1 VKTHVL
7 DQARTI
13 FQNTGINIVGGGDQG
28 GQRDLGI
35 AIGSPEFVT
44 KFLRSKVAKWMELV
58 DVLSTFAVSQ
68 PHAAHAAFVHGLQGR
83 WFYSQSTMQ
92 QIAELLQPLEDKIRS
107 KFIPSLI
114 GDGMP
119 ISDTER
125 DLWALPTRYGGM
137 GIENPMREASHKRQE
152 CLETTEQLKNLIKS
166 SDRDSKVCEQD
177 QKNLKAA
184 VRKTREA
191 RKKTE
196 AQRIRAALSPE
207 MQRAM
212 DVAQERGASAVFSAM
227 PLQKFG
233 FVFPMKRDFRDL
245 ICMRYRKP
253 IPRLPSVCACGSP
266 YSLDHSQVCQ
276 KGGFIHMR
284 HDEPKMLWAK
294 KAKLVFN
301 DVEVEPWLEPLCGE
315 EIESKRAKLGDDVR
329 SDVRIRGFW
338 GNRQQAFFE
347 FRVLYPFASSYLSA
361 EPEALYTR
369 FAKIR
374 KAEYAERINRV
385 DSGSFT
391 PMIMSS
397 SGGMGPEMSA
407 AVKHMAML
415 IAERRGETYSQVA
428 GFLRCEFSF
437 AMMRSA
443 LICLRGSRSV
453 KPRELTL
460 EDTPVDVVMQELRL

>member
-1 VKTHVL
+1 
-7 DQARTI
+7 
-13 FQNTGINIVGGGDQG
+13 
-28 GQRDLGI
+28 
-35 AIGSPEFVT
+35 
-44 KFLRSKVAKWMELV
+44 
-58 DVLSTFAVSQ
+58 
-68 PHAAHAAFVHGLQGR
+68 
-83 WFYSQSTMQ
+83 
-92 QIAELLQPLEDKIRS
+92 
-107 KFIPSLI
+107 
-114 GDGMP
+114 
-119 ISDTER
+119 
-125 DLWALPTRYGGM
+125 
-137 GIENPMREASHKRQE
+137 
-152 CLETTEQLKNLIKS
+152 
-166 SDRDSKVCEQD
+166 
-177 QKNLKAA
+177 
-184 VRKTREA
+184 
-191 RKKTE
+191 
-196 AQRIRAALSPE
+196 
-207 MQRAM
+207 
-212 DVAQERGASAVFSAM
+212 
-227 PLQKFG
+227 
-233 FVFPMKRDFRDL
+233 
-245 ICMRYRKP
+245 
-253 IPRLPSVCACGSP
+253 
-266 YSLDHSQVCQ
+266 
-276 KGGFIHMR
+276 MR

-443 LICLRGSRSV
+443 LICLRGSRSF
-453 KPRELTL
+453 KPGELTL
-460 EDTPVDVVMQELRL
+460 EDTPVDVVMQDLRL